1 MALKPDRNVTDWV
14 LGYKASAAASRGG
27 LVSVSTP
34 TSGVGLNGVGVAG
47 YVANPSGAQ
56 VLGVLLDD
64 VNDYGAKLN
73 RNPYKDEVNVGGAVG
88 IGKQG
93 WVVTNMVY
101 PGVNPTA
108 GQAAYLGHSGYFTN
122 VQTPV
127 QAPKVGRFETS
138 KDEDGYVKVS
148 INIPL

>member
-1 MALKPDRNVTDWV
+1 MLKPDRNLTQWV
-14 LGYKASAAASRGG
+14 FNYKSAAAAVQGG
-27 LVSVSTP
+27 LVSATTP
-34 TSGVGLNGVGVAG
+34 ASGVGANGPGVAG
-47 YVANPSGAQ
+47 YAASPSGAH

-64 VNDYGAKLN
+64 VEVLDPKLD
-73 RNPYKDEVNVGGAVG
+73 RNHYKEVVGVG
-88 IGKQG
+88 DQVSIGSEG
-93 WVVTNMVY
+93 WVVTDMVY
-101 PGVNPTA
+101 PGVDPVA
-108 GQAAYLGHSGYFTN
+108 GQSAYLGHSGYFTN